1 MENKNDNYYIEIAE
15 KYFSSVCDDD
25 SFNNNINLAK
35 SLFGSASLDCITYC
49 YIINYSIFLYNY
61 EKVNNSD
68 FNKNNYLS
76 LKPNEMNEL
85 VFECKQ
91 LSGENY
97 TQKEWNRLRFYKTI
111 KNIVIDYCIK
121 IYESDDIFKFGSK
134 EELIKQMVDIFNS
147 FRDIGQYKS
156 KKLFPMFEDIVGLDE
171 AKLNVKE
178 KIIDPVL
185 YKDIYS
191 KYDISI
197 GGGILLY
204 GLPGTGKTMFAQAV
218 ANEID
223 GHFISIKSSDLK
235 SRYYGDTEQKIK
247 EIFDEARKFE
257 ISVLFFDEFEAIGV
271 SRDKMGAEITAE
283 TIVPELL
290 AQMQG
295 FEKNEQTILIIAAT
309 NRPWDIDSALLR
321 PGRFDSLIYI
331 DLPSEKL
338 RYEMFKK
345 NLSSINVEDDIVE
358 YLSSATENYNGADIK
373 KICDVLIRKVIDKEI
388 NNVMNYSITF
398 EDCVVALKTVKSS
411 VSLTDMAQM
420 KEFKNNNL

>member
-1 MENKNDNYYIEIAE
+1 MDKKNDNYYIEIAE

-35 SLFGSASLDCITYC
+35 NLFDNTTLDCITYC

-68 FNKNNYLS
+68 TNSYLS
-76 LKPNEMNEL
+76 LKQNEMNEL
-85 VFECKQ
+85 IFECKQ
-91 LSGENY
+91 LNKENY
-97 TQKEWNRLRFYKTI
+97 NQKEWNRLRYYKTI
-111 KNIVIDYCIK
+111 KNIVIDYCTR
-121 IYESDDIFKFGSK
+121 IYESDDVYKSSDK
-134 EELIKQMVDIFNS
+134 NELINKMVEIFND
-147 FRDIGQYKS
+147 FIDTGQYKS
-156 KKLFPMFEDIVGLDE
+156 KKTYPMFGDIVGLDE

-235 SRYYGDTEQKIK
+235 SKYYGDTEQKVK
-247 EIFDEARKFE
+247 EIFDEARKYE

-271 SRDKMGAEITAE
+271 SRDKRGAEITAE

-295 FEKNEQTILIIAAT
+295 FEKNEKTILIIAAT

-331 DLPSEKL
+331 DLPNEKL
-338 RYEMFKK
+338 RCEMFKK

-373 KICDVLIRKVIDKEI
+373 KICDVLIHKVIEQEI

-398 EDCVVALKTVKSS
+398 EDCVEALKTVKSS
-411 VSLTDMAQM
+411 VSIADMVQM
-420 KEFKNNNL
+420 KEFKNNSL